1 MFEFIDVK
9 FKGILD
15 IPALTIGGFGITTI
29 KGPSGSG
36 KSTLL
41 KLLNKLY
48 SPTEGRILFERVDLT
63 ELNTI
68 QHRRK
73 VIMLSQNA
81 VMFQGTI
88 RDNMLAGLKFQKR
101 ELPGD
106 ERLLELMDRL
116 KLNNGLDQPA
126 ESLSGGEKQRVA
138 LARVM
143 LLEPDIYLLDEPSS
157 ALDED
162 TAQLIIHMLSE
173 HVREGRR
180 SLIMVT
186 HSKAIAQRY
195 SNVIVEVVGGKC
207 VNREEVL

>member
-1 MFEFIDVK
+1 MFEFINVK

-15 IPALTIGGFGITTI
+15 IPALTIGSFGITTI

-48 SPTEGRILFERVDLT
+48 SPTEGRILFERVDLA
-63 ELNTI
+63 ELDTI

-116 KLNNGLDQPA
+116 KLSNGLDQPA

-195 SNVIVEVVGGKC
+195 SNAIVEVVGGKC